1 MFPCKAVDG
10 VGVEIELPISLPL
23 VFAGIRTSAVYVV
36 ATATLA
42 AIAGG
47 GGLGDIIVNQASY
60 KLAGVIGKHGFRHRA
75 TILAVALSPDG
86 KRAVSSDADGVIH
99 GWDLAARD

>member
-1 MFPCKAVDG
+1 MGRRGRDVLWR
-10 VGVEIELPISLPL
+10 IELPLALPL

-60 KLAGVIGKHGFRHRA
+60 KLAGVIAAAVWAPVLALLRDAPFPPPPPPA
-75 TILAVALSPDG
+75 TPLRLHHAPPPPAP
-86 KRAVSSDADGVIH
+86 
-99 GWDLAARD
+99 

>member
-1 MFPCKAVDG
+1 MGRRGGQVFTRV
-10 VGVEIELPISLPL
+10 ELPVSLPL

-47 GGLGDIIVNQASY
+47 KAGTRFHRKVDRVGLG
-60 KLAGVIGKHGFRHRA
+60 
-75 TILAVALSPDG
+75 
-86 KRAVSSDADGVIH
+86 
-99 GWDLAARD
+99 